1 MEKDQRGCVFQEV
14 RESIFLCENKGHSY
28 VFNILSFLR
37 PSQLHALT
45 WPLGF
50 LLACEYAIP
59 G

>member
-1 MEKDQRGCVFQEV
+1 MEKDQRGCIFQEV
-14 RESIFLCENKGHSY
+14 RESIFLYENKGHSY
-28 VFNILSFLR
+28 AFNILSFLR
-37 PSQLHALT
+37 PSQLPALT